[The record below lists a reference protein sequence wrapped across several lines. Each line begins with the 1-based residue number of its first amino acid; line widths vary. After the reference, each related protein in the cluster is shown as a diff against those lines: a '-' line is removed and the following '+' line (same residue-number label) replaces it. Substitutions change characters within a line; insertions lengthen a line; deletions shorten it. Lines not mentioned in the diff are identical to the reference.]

1 MKKSLLLLA
10 LVALA
15 VPAFA
20 ADPGPGDGWVSLYDG
35 KSLDGWKASDDPGTF
50 AVQNG
55 DIIVYGKR
63 SHLYYVGDIHNHD
76 WKNFELKCDVMTRKG
91 ANSGVY
97 FHTAWQEA
105 GWPDKGFE
113 VQVNNT
119 HTDPKRTA
127 GLYDVLDTYA
137 APAPDDEWFTLYIKV
152 EGNHVITKVND
163 RIIVEW
169 TQPEGFVSPKGHA
182 ARIIDHGT
190 FALQGHDPKSETHF
204 KNIYVHALD

>member
-1 MKKSLLLLA
+1 MKKTLLLA
-10 LVALA
+10 LAALTL
-15 VPAFA
+15 PAFA
-20 ADPGPGDGWVSLYDG
+20 ADPGDGWVSLYDG
-35 KSLDGWKASDDPGTF
+35 KSLDGWKANDDPGTF
-50 AVQNG
+50 HVQNG

-63 SHLYYVGDIHNHD
+63 SHLFYVGDVHNHN

-97 FHTAWQEA
+97 FHTAWQEV

-127 GLYDVLDTYA
+127 GLYDVLDSYA

-152 EGNHVITKVND
+152 EGKHVITKVND
-163 RIIVEW
+163 RVIVDW
-169 TQPEGFVSPKGHA
+169 TQPEGFVSPKGHP
-182 ARIIDHGT
+182 ARIIDSGT

-204 KNIYVHALD
+204 RNIYVHALD

>member
-1 MKKSLLLLA
+1 MKNPLLLLA
-10 LVALA
+10 LAA
-15 VPAFA
+15 FAIPAFA
-20 ADPGPGDGWVSLYDG
+20 AEPGEGWVSLYDG
-35 KSLDGWKASDDPGTF
+35 KSLDGWKASDEPGTF
-50 AVQNG
+50 QVQNG

-97 FHTAWQEA
+97 FHTAWQEV

-127 GLYDVLDTYA
+127 GLYDVLDSYA

-163 RIIVEW
+163 RVIVEW
-169 TQPEGFVSPKGHA
+169 TQPDGFVSPKGHA
-182 ARIIDHGT
+182 SRIIDHGT
-190 FALQGHDPKSETHF
+190 FALQGHDPGSETHF
-204 KNIYVHALD
+204 KNIYVHALP

>member
-1 MKKSLLLLA
+1 MKKTLLLLA
-10 LVALA
+10 LAALT

-20 ADPGPGDGWVSLYDG
+20 ADPGAGWVSLYDG
-35 KSLDGWKASDDPGTF
+35 KSLDGWKANDDPGTF
-50 AVQNG
+50 QVQNG

-63 SHLYYVGDIHNHD
+63 SHLFYVGDIHNHN

-97 FHTAWQEA
+97 FHTAFQDV

-127 GLYDVLDTYA
+127 GLYDVLDNYA

-152 EGNHVITKVND
+152 EGKHVITKVND
-163 RIIVEW
+163 RVIIDW
-169 TQPEGFVSPKGHA
+169 TQPEGFVSPKGHP
-182 ARIIDHGT
+182 ARIIDSGT

-204 KNIYVHALD
+204 RNIYVHALD